1 MTTTSAVARR
11 WQWLVIALVIGGLLW
26 LLRPVL
32 TPFVI
37 AAMLAY
43 LGDPLADRL
52 ERWHCSRTLATSIV
66 FLVMVLILA
75 GALVLLIPLIQ
86 RQVVH
91 LIGALPGYGAWIQ
104 NAMLPWLQEH
114 LRLSPSTFN
123 VETIVADIRS
133 HIGTIGNVAAVA
145 FGYVTRSSLTI
156 VGWVTSLVLIPVV
169 TFYLLRDWDVMVAK
183 IDDLLPRNVEPT
195 VRRLARESDAVLGA
209 FVRGQLLVMVAL
221 GAYYAFALWLI
232 GLDVGP
238 LIGMIAGLVSF
249 VPYLGFITGLL
260 ASLIA
265 ALVQY
270 HDWQHLALVLLVF
283 GIGQVLEGYVLVP
296 RLVGG
301 KIGLH
306 PVAVIFAVL
315 AFGQLFGFLGVL
327 LALPISSVLMVLL
340 RYAHERYTAS
350 ALYDERAASAAE
362 HAPVTLE
369 LEQPVAG
376 DDTHDDHPP
385 DE

>member
-1 MTTTSAVARR
+1 
-11 WQWLVIALVIGGLLW
+11 
-26 LLRPVL
+26 
-32 TPFVI
+32 
-37 AAMLAY
+37 
-43 LGDPLADRL
+43 
-52 ERWHCSRTLATSIV
+52 
-66 FLVMVLILA
+66 
-75 GALVLLIPLIQ
+75 
-86 RQVVH
+86 
-91 LIGALPGYGAWIQ
+91 
-104 NAMLPWLQEH
+104 MLPWLQQH
-114 LRLSPSTFN
+114 LHLPANAFDFN
-123 VETIVADIRS
+123 SIVANIKA

-145 FGYVTRSSLTI
+145 LGYVTRSSLTI
-156 VGWVTSLVLIPVV
+156 IGWVMSLVLIPVV
-169 TFYLLRDWDVMVAK
+169 TFYLLRDWDAMVAK
-183 IDDLLPRNVEPT
+183 IDDLLPRNVAPT

-209 FVRGQLLVMVAL
+209 FVRGQLLVMVVL
-221 GAYYAFALWLI
+221 GAYYACALWLI

-238 LIGMIAGLVSF
+238 LIGMVAGLVSF

-306 PVAVIFAVL
+306 PVAVIFSVL

-340 RYAHERYTAS
+340 RYLHERYIQS
-350 ALYDERAASAAE
+350 AFYGERAAAAAE
-362 HAPVTLE
+362 YVPAPQE
-369 LEQPVAG
+369 FEQPVAG
-376 DDTHDDHPP
+376 DETHDEHSPSEEKSVRP
-385 DE
+385 EGNKRF

>member
-11 WQWLVIALVIGGLLW
+11 WQWLAIALVIGGLVW

-52 ERWHCSRTLATSIV
+52 ERWHCNRTLATSIV
-66 FLVMVLILA
+66 FFVIVLVLA

-104 NAMLPWLQEH
+104 GVMLPWLQEH
-114 LRLSPSTFN
+114 LHLSPSTFN
-123 VETIVADIRS
+123 VESIVANIRS
-133 HIGTIGNVAAVA
+133 HIGTVGNVAAVA
-145 FGYVTRSSLTI
+145 LGYVTRSSLTI
-156 VGWVTSLVLIPVV
+156 IGWVTSLVLIPVV

-195 VRRLARESDAVLGA
+195 IRRLARESDSVLGA
-209 FVRGQLLVMVAL
+209 FVRGQLLVMIALGVFYGVAL
-221 GAYYAFALWLI
+221 WAI

-249 VPYLGFITGLL
+249 VPYLGFITGLF

-270 HDWQHLALVLLVF
+270 HDWQHVALVLLVF

-306 PVAVIFAVL
+306 PVAVIFAIL

-327 LALPISSVLMVLL
+327 LALPMASVLMVLL
-340 RYAHERYTAS
+340 RYAHERYTRSEERRVGKGCRARAS
-350 ALYDERAASAAE
+350 
-362 HAPVTLE
+362 
-369 LEQPVAG
+369 
-376 DDTHDDHPP
+376 PP
-385 DE
+385 KRIQTA